1 MQLLSGAMRSYPW
14 GSHTAIAELRGHAS
28 PSDSPEAELWYGA
41 HPGDPSTL
49 HVSDRR
55 TLSPLTRQ
63 LLQTLSTILELGC
76 VENLATPCRSS

>member
-28 PSDSPEAELWYGA
+28 PSDSPEAELWYGS

-49 HVSDRR
+49 HGSEPQD
-55 TLSPLTRQ
+55 TLTRQ

-76 VENLATPCRSS
+76 VESLATPCRSS

>member
-14 GSHTAIAELRGHAS
+14 GSHTAIAELRGHAAPRIALKLS
-28 PSDSPEAELWYGA
+28 SGTVPTPVIPPPFTGA
-41 HPGDPSTL
+41 N
-49 HVSDRR
+49 RR

-76 VENLATPCRSS
+76 VESLATPCRSS

>member
-28 PSDSPEAELWYGA
+28 PSDSPEAPPFTG
-41 HPGDPSTL
+41 
-49 HVSDRR
+49 VNRR